1 MKSHA
6 SACHAMQVTPR
17 VRGRPDAPIPIR
29 TQAVFAHRGTL
40 KRGTTFQPRLR
51 HPSSAG
57 HPPAATFF
65 PPRLRV
71 PAFHCIGTA
80 LSKHTDI
87 LDEYHALEARVFVSL
102 HDFLEEEFDALALD
116 IHAFQR
122 RQNAPFA
129 RWCDTLPE
137 PKTWREVPAV
147 PQAMFKRFRLSCFP
161 AKLTPVTFL
170 TSGTTGETRGE
181 HHFADTAL
189 YESSILAGWQRLRLP
204 RLPAVFLA
212 QPPDEVP
219 DSSLTHMFGVLA
231 GRATGRAVFDM
242 RAGAGALRKLA
253 ARGPCAVF
261 GTALAFLALFERM
274 GTERVRLPRGSFA
287 FETGGYK
294 GSGRDIAKA
303 ELYAKFL
310 THLGLRADSVW
321 NEYGMTELS
330 SQAYTRGLGR
340 PHTAPPWLRAL
351 VVNPETGMEVPPD
364 SSGVLRLFDIANVGS
379 VLAIQT
385 ADLAVRRADG
395 FELLGRDPAA
405 VPRGC
410 SRRADEILR
419 DVKRTILSSVP
430 DLRTLAT
437 APHTITARSSATQI
451 PVPVRPAMRTRL
463 SALRPDTAAR
473 ARALAKAAATFPFLG
488 KVTARA
494 LLTLVASELGH
505 AAALDRFVPQGRRHT
520 RAVAPHRILHVLSG
534 NTPAAALQTILRG
547 LLLGSENFCKLPS
560 AGIPEVDTFVSRLPR
575 ALAERVHLSRELPQA
590 WLDAADAA
598 VLFGR
603 DETIATL
610 RAALPPGIPILAHGH
625 KISFAIVFDD
635 PKFRSV
641 NGAARDGSIF
651 DQQGCL
657 SPHAIF
663 VRENDALTAGAY
675 ARMLARAMARFE
687 KHTPRGAL
695 TISEANGI
703 RTLREETAFR
713 AANGEPLELLAS
725 PDTAWTVIVDR
736 TAQILPSPG
745 NRVIFVKPLAR
756 DFSAMLAPH
765 GAHLSTCGIAPVNAA
780 NRDFAAAHG
789 FSRICAIGKMQQ
801 PPPDWHH
808 DGQPVLAP
816 LVRWVDCEA

>member
-1 MKSHA
+1 M
-6 SACHAMQVTPR
+6 
-17 VRGRPDAPIPIR
+17 
-29 TQAVFAHRGTL
+29 
-40 KRGTTFQPRLR
+40 
-51 HPSSAG
+51 
-57 HPPAATFF
+57 
-65 PPRLRV
+65 
-71 PAFHCIGTA
+71 
-80 LSKHTDI
+80 SKHTDI

-122 RQNAPFA
+122 RHNAPFA

-137 PKTWREVPAV
+137 PETWREIPAV

-161 AKLTPVTFL
+161 AKLTPVTFR

-189 YESSILAGWQRLRLP
+189 YEASILAGWQRLRLP
-204 RLPAVFLA
+204 KLPALFLA
-212 QPPDEVP
+212 QRPDEMP

-231 GRATGRAVFDM
+231 GRATGRCKSDM
-242 RAGAGALRKLA
+242 RANADALRKLA
-253 ARGPCAVF
+253 ARGPCAIF

-274 GTERVRLPRGSFA
+274 GAERVRLPRGSFA

-294 GSGRDIAKA
+294 GSGRDIAKT

-330 SQAYTRGLGR
+330 SQAYTRGLGQ

-351 VVNPETGMEVPPD
+351 VVSPETGEEVPVGA
-364 SSGVLRLFDIANVGS
+364 SGVLRLFDLANVGS

-395 FELLGRDPAA
+395 FSLLGRDPAA
-405 VPRGC
+405 IPRGC
-410 SRRADEILR
+410 SRRADEILGRSGDAGLGTRLPVAATPPSQHVSAAPSPR
-419 DVKRTILSSVP
+419 DFSEIKRPV
-430 DLRTLAT
+430 LRTPRRGAAETRCDEGVAAT
-437 APHTITARSSATQI
+437 LTARAI
-451 PVPVRPAMRTRL
+451 HLPE
-463 SALRPDTAAR
+463 TAAR
-473 ARALAKAAATFPFLG
+473 ARALAKAASAFPFLG

-494 LLTLVASELGH
+494 LLALVASELGD
-505 AAALDRFVPQGRRHT
+505 ASVLDGFVKRGRKHT
-520 RAVAPHRILHVLSG
+520 RALAPRRILHVLSG
-534 NTPAAALQTILRG
+534 NTPAAALQTLLRG

-560 AGIPEVDTFVSRLPR
+560 AGIPEVAAFVSRLPR
-575 ALAERVHLSRELPQA
+575 ALAQRVHLSRELPQA
-590 WLDAADAA
+590 WLEAADAA

-610 RAALPPGIPILAHGH
+610 RAMLRPGIPVIEHGH
-625 KISFAIVFDD
+625 RLSFAVVFDD
-635 PKFRSV
+635 PNFRSV
-641 NGAARDGSIF
+641 NGAARDGSLF

-663 VRENDALTAGAY
+663 VREKGTLTATAY
-675 ARMLARAMARFE
+675 ARLLARAIARFE

-695 TISEANGI
+695 TISEANSI

-713 AANGEPLELLAS
+713 AANGESLELLAS
-725 PDTAWTVIVDR
+725 TDTAWTVIVDR
-736 TAQILPSPG
+736 SAHLPLSPG
-745 NRVIFVKPLAR
+745 NRVISVKPLPR
-756 DFSAMLAPH
+756 DFPALLAPH
-765 GAHLSTCGIAPVNAA
+765 HAHLSTCGIWPVNAA

-789 FSRICAIGKMQQ
+789 FARICAIGKMQQ
-801 PPPDWHH
+801 PPLDWHH

-816 LVRWVDCEA
+816 LVRWVDCEG